1 MGNLG
6 AILYLGFS
14 IILFRVL
21 WGSLEE
27 WSATE
32 WPSFDKQC
40 GVVVDLP
47 GGGLDEEKIPQF
59 KQTVEENF
67 NENNNN
73 RKMK

>member
-1 MGNLG
+1 
-6 AILYLGFS
+6 
-14 IILFRVL
+14 
-21 WGSLEE
+21 
-27 WSATE
+27 
-32 WPSFDKQC
+32 
-40 GVVVDLP
+40 VVDLP